1 MSKAEI
7 EALFAKFVRNEGND
21 RAEVRDTLFK
31 MNSSDRV
38 KLLTSVEFVDI
49 AVKNAA
55 ALGVK
60 PRKKRK
66 KKKPVRSA
74 VLRET
79 PNDTMKHGGLSV
91 CKSLNGISVM
101 PVNGEGDTE
110 VCISLEDGVINIRVY
125 NCGQDNYSA
134 ALIVPASTRGE
145 KA

>member
-1 MSKAEI
+1 MNKAEI

-31 MNSSDRV
+31 MSSSDRV

-60 PRKKRK
+60 PRKKR

-125 NCGQDNYSA
+125 NCGQDDYSA

-145 KA
+145 KT